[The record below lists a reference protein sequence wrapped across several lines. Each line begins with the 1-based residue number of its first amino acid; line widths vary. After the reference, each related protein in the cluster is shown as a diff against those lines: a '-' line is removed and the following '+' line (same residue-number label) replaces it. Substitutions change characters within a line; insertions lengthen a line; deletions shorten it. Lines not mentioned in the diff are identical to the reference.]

1 MIEEP
6 IYWALGWPPL
16 GWPLPLTV
24 IGPTVSY
31 GDLARQRGQDTP
43 TGATQPAEAA
53 QGQRQPMTA
62 AQIDKMKLYNDRGDQ
77 LGNVDHVILGKDNE
91 PHIVIGHGGFLG
103 LGEKQVVVPLDR
115 TVVRG
120 DRLVTHG
127 VTDDQIKAMASWD
140 SKAGNYRQLR
150 ATRQSR

>member
-1 MIEEP
+1 
-6 IYWALGWPPL
+6 
-16 GWPLPLTV
+16 
-24 IGPTVSY
+24 
-31 GDLARQRGQDTP
+31 
-43 TGATQPAEAA
+43 
-53 QGQRQPMTA
+53 MTA

-140 SKAGNYRQLR
+140 SKAGNYQELKGNQTVEVTVVR
-150 ATRQSR
+150 